1 MTTTNPAPTGFGSI
15 HGVPGLPS
23 GFTTT
28 FSGALVDVDGIKLHV
43 VTGGSGPVVLLVG
56 GWPQFWYQ
64 WRLVMPALSEH
75 FTVLAVDPRG
85 SGLSDKPES
94 GYDSGTIA
102 CEILKLMS
110 ILGHERYSLIGHD
123 IGMWTTY
130 AMASDSPE
138 NIERLVLVDA
148 IIPGASTSPP
158 LLSDRRTSDF
168 LWHFNFNRA
177 LEINHRLVEG
187 REDVYFGHQFRTK
200 AATPTTMSD
209 EVIDTYV
216 EMIRLPGALH
226 ATFENYRDIDLTM
239 QQTTRRKRTPLTMPV
254 LGIAGDALGGENMD
268 AEVRTLANNVAKTV
282 VIDNCG
288 HFVPEEAPEAF
299 LAAVIPFLLSE
310 QASSKG

>member
-1 MTTTNPAPTGFGSI
+1 MTTTHLAPTGFGSI
-15 HGVPGLPS
+15 HGVPGLPD

-28 FSGALVDVDGIKLHV
+28 FSEALVDVDGVNLHV

-64 WRLVMPALSEH
+64 WRLIMPTLAEH
-75 FTVLAVDPRG
+75 FTVIAVDPRG

-94 GYDSGTIA
+94 GYDSGTISF
-102 CEILKLMS
+102 EILKLMS
-110 ILGHERYSLIGHD
+110 ILGHKSYSLIGHD

-158 LLSDRRTSDF
+158 LLGDRRTSDF

-177 LEINHRLVEG
+177 LDVNHRLVEG
-187 REDVYFGHQFRTK
+187 REDIYFGHQFRTK
-200 AATPTTMSD
+200 AATPTAMTA

-216 EMIRLPGALH
+216 KAIRLPGALH

-239 QQTTRRKRTPLTMPV
+239 EQTIRRKRTPLTMPV

-268 AEVRTLANNVAKTV
+268 AEVRTLANNVARTV

-310 QASSKG
+310 QANSKG